1 MEYNVNVTN
10 FKKLLLEENKRQNL
24 VSRRSVYSE
33 LDKHIEDSRQLL
45 EYMPISRQKIID
57 IGSGAGFPGMIL
69 ALDSPQAEFT
79 LVESDLKKSR
89 FLKRVVAELN
99 LTNVEVIRSR
109 VEELG
114 RELDY
119 REQFDICTCRA
130 VASMNVILEYGFP
143 LLKVGGKMVQW
154 KGINYQQEIA
164 EAHNALR
171 LLRAEVSGVV
181 RYTLME
187 DRDRALVV
195 VKKLKTTPEE
205 YPRRTGIPTKRPL

>member
-10 FKKLLLEENKRQNL
+10 FKNLLLEENKKQNL
-24 VSRRSVYSE
+24 VSRRSIYAE

-45 EYMPISRQKIID
+45 EHMPIGRQKVID

-69 ALDSPQAEFT
+69 ALDCPQAEFT

-99 LTNVEVIRSR
+99 LTNVEVIRNR

-154 KGINYQQEIA
+154 KGINYQQEIG
-164 EAHNALR
+164 EAQNALR

-195 VKKLKTTPEE
+195 VKKLTTTPEE

>member
-1 MEYNVNVTN
+1 MEYNVSVNN
-10 FKKLLLEENKRQNL
+10 FKNLLLGENKKQNL
-24 VSRRSVYSE
+24 VSRRSIYAE

-45 EYMPISRQKIID
+45 KYMPISRQKIID

-69 ALDSPQAEFT
+69 ALDCPQAGFT
-79 LVESDLKKSR
+79 LVESDLKKSG

-164 EAHNALR
+164 EAQNALR

-195 VKKLKTTPEE
+195 VKKLTTTPEE